1 MDMKRIGCIVA
12 LALLAGSAFAQ
23 SSEDEARRRL
33 VDAAFKYRGVPYVYG
48 AESPRAF
55 DCSGFVRYVYREALG
70 LELPRSARSFWSSGS
85 PIDWR
90 KARAG
95 DVLVYDTVGGAPSHV
110 ALVVGDG
117 TVIHAVSA
125 GTKTGVIVSPMSDR
139 YWAPRLLGA
148 RSFIATSTATVS
160 ATPIAPASPKAATA
174 ATPAAPKAAAAATPV
189 APVAPA
195 SPKAA
200 AAATPAAPAAPIAP
214 KAAPKAVP
222 SVSEQVI
229 ADIGVDIP
237 AKRAST
243 SDRIPTAS
251 GTNVAFTVTNG
262 TGRSSAFTVLFF
274 VTDPKTYKL
283 RQIHVERVKL
293 DAGEAFGLPPYRFDA
308 PGKYK
313 LVVKDSW
320 GNPLVERE
328 FMVTEREET

>member
-1 MDMKRIGCIVA
+1 MDMKRIGCMVA
-12 LALLAGSAFAQ
+12 LALLAGSTFAQ

-148 RSFIATSTATVS
+148 RSFIVASTETVS
-160 ATPIAPASPKAATA
+160 AT
-174 ATPAAPKAAAAATPV
+174 
-189 APVAPA
+189 PVAPA

-200 AAATPAAPAAPIAP
+200 AAATPAAPVAPVAP
-214 KAAPKAVP
+214 KAAPKAGP
-222 SVSEQVI
+222 SVPEQVI
-229 ADIGVDIP
+229 ADIGVEIP
-237 AKRAST
+237 ARRAST

-262 TGRSSAFTVLFF
+262 TGRSGAFTVLFF
-274 VTDPKTYKL
+274 VTDSKTYKL
-283 RQIHVERVKL
+283 RQIHEERVKL

-328 FMVTEREET
+328 FMVTEREDT

>member
-148 RSFIATSTATVS
+148 RSFIVASTETVS
-160 ATPIAPASPKAATA
+160 AT
-174 ATPAAPKAAAAATPV
+174 
-189 APVAPA
+189 PVAPA

-200 AAATPAAPAAPIAP
+200 AAATPAAPVAPVAP
-214 KAAPKAVP
+214 KAAPKAGP
-222 SVSEQVI
+222 SVPEQVI
-229 ADIGVDIP
+229 ADIGVEIP
-237 AKRAST
+237 ARRAST

-262 TGRSSAFTVLFF
+262 TGRSGAFTVLFF
-274 VTDPKTYKL
+274 VTDSKTYKL
-283 RQIHVERVKL
+283 RQIHEERVKL

-328 FMVTEREET
+328 FMVTEREDT

>member
-148 RSFIATSTATVS
+148 RSFIVASTETVS
-160 ATPIAPASPKAATA
+160 A
-174 ATPAAPKAAAAATPV
+174 

-195 SPKAA
+195 SP
-200 AAATPAAPAAPIAP
+200 
-214 KAAPKAVP
+214 
-222 SVSEQVI
+222 
-229 ADIGVDIP
+229 
-237 AKRAST
+237 R
-243 SDRIPTAS
+243 
-251 GTNVAFTVTNG
+251 
-262 TGRSSAFTVLFF
+262 
-274 VTDPKTYKL
+274 L
-283 RQIHVERVKL
+283 RRPRRRQR
-293 DAGEAFGLPPYRFDA
+293 R
-308 PGKYK
+308 
-313 LVVKDSW
+313 
-320 GNPLVERE
+320 
-328 FMVTEREET
+328 

>member
-160 ATPIAPASPKAATA
+160 AAPVAPVAPKAATA
-174 ATPAAPKAAAAATPV
+174 ATPAAPIAPASPKAAAAATPV
-189 APVAPA
+189 APVAP
-195 SPKAA
+195 KA
-200 AAATPAAPAAPIAP
+200 AP
-214 KAAPKAVP
+214 KAAPSVP
-222 SVSEQVI
+222 EQVI
-229 ADIGVDIP
+229 ADIGVEIP
-237 AKRAST
+237 ARRAST

-262 TGRSSAFTVLFF
+262 TGRSGAFTVLFF
-274 VTDPKTYKL
+274 VTDSKTYKL
-283 RQIHVERVKL
+283 RQIHEERVKL

-328 FMVTEREET
+328 FMVTEREDT